1 MSGAGR
7 PAATSSAQTTASRVS
22 GTPQPTAANR
32 YRSDVATVTITNT
45 RRSRPAV
52 ARTGT

>member
-1 MSGAGR
+1 VGLGDRAEHPTTSRTGR
-7 PAATSSAQTTASRVS
+7 PLEWSDD
-22 GTPQPTAANR
+22 R

-45 RRSRPAV
+45 RRSRPAM